1 MNNSGMNP
9 CGDRVVV
16 LPEAVESVTAGGIII
31 PEKEAEKHQLAQV
44 SGVLVAAGPDAW
56 THSTTITERRMGNGK
71 WRETERKRTGYSGD
85 FAKVG
90 DRVCFARYNGL
101 PFDAGRLHGRGAPR
115 RSIAGAT
122 RCRDAQVPPEKYH
135 HFGGHRRGCTR
146 ARCR

>member
-1 MNNSGMNP
+1 MEDMNKSGMNP

-16 LPEAVESVTAGGIII
+16 LPDKLESVTAGGIII

-56 THSTTITERRMGNGK
+56 THSTTITERRMDNGK

-101 PFDAGRLHGRGAPR
+101 PFDGEDGKQYRLLNDEDITGKISESVDFTQFKSRNPLGAQ
-115 RSIAGAT
+115 G
-122 RCRDAQVPPEKYH
+122 
-135 HFGGHRRGCTR
+135 
-146 ARCR
+146 